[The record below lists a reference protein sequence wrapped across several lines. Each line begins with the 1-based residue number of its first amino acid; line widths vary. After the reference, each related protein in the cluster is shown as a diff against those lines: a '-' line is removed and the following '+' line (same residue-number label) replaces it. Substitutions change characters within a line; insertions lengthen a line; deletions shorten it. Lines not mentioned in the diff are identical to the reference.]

1 MVDTE
6 ERIMNI
12 PLRDAKKTPS
22 SKRASRAMKL
32 IREFVSNNMNVPK
45 EDVWIDSSTNEA
57 IWERGIKKTPSKI
70 KVKAIKFEDG
80 IVEVSIP
87 RE

>member
-1 MVDTE
+1 MVDQE

-12 PLRDAKKTPS
+12 PLREVKNSPA
-22 SKRASRAMKL
+22 SKRASLAMK
-32 IREFVSNNMNVPK
+32 IVREFVSKHMDVPS
-45 EDVWIDSSTNEA
+45 EDVWIDSSTNEE
-57 IWERGIKKTPSKI
+57 IWRRGVKKPPSKI
-70 KVKAIKFEDG
+70 KIRAIKFEDG